1 MFVTPVAPIVN
12 ISSGGGAAW
21 GAITGTL
28 SDQTDLQSALDAQT
42 SYTDTVIAAHIA
54 AADPHPQYLIPA
66 EADASYA
73 SLVRTL
79 TGTLSITG
87 GGSLA
92 ADRTFSLVND
102 SATPGNSKLY
112 GTDATGVKGWYAQ
125 PTGGGGALSTLTDV
139 AISAPANNQI
149 LKYVS
154 ATSKWTNSAAIDG
167 VTVGATTA
175 ASGSFTSLKCTSWD
189 NATPIFGAANRGLV
203 PVTGS
208 PTGKFLKDDGTWAT
222 PAGSG
227 TPGGANTQIQFN
239 TSGVFDGDAELTWDT
254 TTKFL
259 TVTGNAKITGYVE
272 IDSNIGIGAAA
283 LTTKVLTLTATTT
296 GGASQAA
303 IDINVTAN
311 SSATGS
317 LYGFNSQLNTAA
329 AAFTCPIV
337 SNFRVLDA
345 IKGTGSTI
353 TDQVGVFINDLTVGI
368 NNYGAKFLVSSGA
381 NKWNIYASGTAKNHF
396 NGTVLVGTT
405 ADNGTDKVQIT
416 GTLHVSGGFSS
427 TTPIFDAT
435 HRGLV
440 PATVSSTGK
449 FLKDDGTWATI
460 TPGSTTLAGLTD
472 VLLTAPANNEFLVYE
487 SASGKWKNKSGLEI
501 ITLTGLSDVA
511 ISSPATN
518 DVLKYNGSSW
528 VNGAVS
534 AAPGGSNTQVQFN
547 DSSAFNGDAGFLF
560 DKTTDILT
568 VLGGFSSTTPVG
580 VKYNLVDNSEF
591 LIAQRPVAT
600 LSATGFIADRYQVTI
615 SGTGTIAWAV
625 QASDN
630 PRFANHL
637 RLTVGTADS
646 SIAAGDLYTLQHAV
660 EGLDCSFI
668 KFGSANAIQLTLS
681 FEVRCSMTGTFGV
694 SFSNSANNRGY
705 VGTFTI
711 NSANTWET
719 KTITLTAGDTTGTWL
734 TDTNEGLRLRWCLA
748 SGNTGQ
754 TATIN
759 AWQASGTVYT
769 TSAQTQWIS
778 TAGATFDITGIN
790 LTPAPVAWPYIH
802 EKYKDVLTK
811 CLRYLPAFISPSTFG
826 VIGTGFF
833 IASTIAVVNVL
844 FPVTAIKAPTGI
856 LISNST
862 HFSAT
867 DGVGDFPST
876 STIFNSA
883 GFVGGAIQLTV
894 TGATAF
900 RSNRGSFNTV
910 SAYLLFIGAE
920 I

>member
-1 MFVTPVAPIVN
+1 MFVTPTAPIVQV
-12 ISSGGGAAW
+12 ISGSGSAAW
-21 GAITGTL
+21 GSITGTL

-54 AADPHPQYLIPA
+54 AADPHPQYLTPA

-92 ADRTFSLVND
+92 ADRTFSLIND

-112 GTDATGVKGWYAQ
+112 GTDAAGVKGWYAQ
-125 PTGGGGALSTLTDV
+125 PTGGSATLATLTDV

-222 PAGSG
+222 PAGGGG
-227 TPGGANTQIQFN
+227 TLDSLTDVVITSPASNQILGFDGANWVN
-239 TSGVFDGDAELTWDT
+239 TSVMNNVTIGATTRAAGSFVGVGIGTSAISTRSINIADQLTGGT
-254 TTKFL
+254 TIYGVSL
-259 TVTGNAKITGYVE
+259 TSTIASNVTGTYYGFYSALSTQ
-272 IDSNIGIGAAA
+272 GASFTVGSVAHFTIVDVSKGA
-283 LTTKVLTLTATTT
+283 SSSIINQYGFYIQDLTA
-296 GGASQAA
+296 
-303 IDINVTAN
+303 
-311 SSATGS
+311 ATNNKGIWS
-317 LYGFNSQLNTAA
+317 L
-329 AAFTCPIV
+329 I
-337 SNFRVLDA
+337 
-345 IKGTGSTI
+345 
-353 TDQVGVFINDLTVGI
+353 
-368 NNYGAKFLVSSGA
+368 SSGA
-381 NKWNIYASGTAKNHF
+381 NKWNIYVQGTASNYLA
-396 NGTVLVGTT
+396 GTVLIGSTS
-405 ADNGTDKVQIT
+405 DNGTDKVQIT
-416 GTLHVSGGFSS
+416 GTLHVSGGFSL

-440 PATVSSTGK
+440 PVTGTPTGK
-449 FLKDDGTWATI
+449 FLKDDGTWAT
-460 TPGSTTLAGLTD
+460 
-472 VLLTAPANNEFLVYE
+472 
-487 SASGKWKNKSGLEI
+487 
-501 ITLTGLSDVA
+501 
-511 ISSPATN
+511 
-518 DVLKYNGSSW
+518 
-528 VNGAVS
+528 VS

-547 DSSAFNGDAGFLF
+547 DASAFNGDAGLLF

-568 VLGGFSSTTPVG
+568 VLGGFSPTTPIG

-591 LIAQRPVAT
+591 LIAQRPAAT

-646 SIAAGDLYTLQHAV
+646 SIAVGDLYTLQHAV

-711 NSANTWET
+711 NAANTWET

-748 SGNTGQ
+748 SGATGQ
-754 TATIN
+754 TATTN

-802 EKYKDVLTK
+802 EKYADVLLK
-811 CLRYLPAFISPSTFG
+811 CQRYLPAFFSTSTNSPLGSAFSPT
-826 VIGTGFF
+826 TT
-833 IASTIAVVNVL
+833 SAVVSVV
-844 FPVTAIKAPTGI
+844 FMTPVRGAGPTGI
-856 LISNST
+856 IVS
-862 HFSAT
+862 
-867 DGVGDFPST
+867 
-876 STIFNSA
+876 SA
-883 GFVGGAIQLTV
+883 GHFQFMDGAGAFVSSSTTFNGASPTSGAIPLAI

-900 RSNRGSFNTV
+900 RPGRGIFNNA
-910 SAYLLFIGAE
+910 SGYLIFTGAE
-920 I
+920 L